1 MPETTLNSPALIE
14 AMIIGAHLGGG
25 LTADREDV
33 IRAIVRDHQAF
44 DGQDEGD
51 LSALMRGAQE
61 RLSAST
67 PTERLADLASAVTA
81 QAAFQ
86 LLVTIALVEEE
97 GEEQT
102 DALLA
107 AGESLGLTHRSA
119 WAVLE
124 AGIPPALMGV
134 RVPVVPEEVYLDVL
148 LAAAAADGQ
157 LAAEEMD
164 ALIDFAASRLELKEI
179 SRREIEDLMQA
190 SLQGFLDYGFS
201 FWLETLADDLT
212 EPAQRQTA
220 LRLATEMVQADS
232 VVTRDE
238 TEFLGALKLAL
249 NL

>member
-1 MPETTLNSPALIE
+1 MPETSPNTPALIE

-25 LTADREDV
+25 LTADREEV

-44 DGQDEGD
+44 DGEDGSA
-51 LSALMRGAQE
+51 LSALMIGAQE

-67 PTERLADLASAVTA
+67 SAERLAELAGGVTA
-81 QAAFQ
+81 QVAFQ

-124 AGIPPALMGV
+124 AGIPPALMDV
-134 RVPVVPEEVYLDVL
+134 RMPAAPEEIYLDVL

-164 ALIDFAASRLELKEI
+164 SLIDFAASRLELKEI
-179 SRREIEDLMQA
+179 PRREIEDLMQA

-201 FWLETLADDLT
+201 FWLETLADDLP
-212 EPAQRQTA
+212 EPEQRQTA
-220 LRLATEMVQADS
+220 LRLATEMVQADA

-238 TEFLGALKLAL
+238 NEFLGALKLAL